1 MSIENNLERI
11 AAALEAIAV
20 SMKGPDVTLVPLYPD
35 TVPAIVVPKPKKA
48 PKAEAPAVPVAPPAA
63 PIKLE
68 PGESVAFAGGV
79 LSNPAGAPPVAP
91 PPAPVPAPV
100 PAAPAPAPV
109 VQMTA
114 EQLNAALVAE
124 VGRIGAQE
132 PIAQTIRD
140 MGYNG
145 LREMPTSMYGELLNR
160 VKAL

>member
-48 PKAEAPAVPVAPPAA
+48 PKAEAPAVPTAQPAA
-63 PIKLE
+63 PITLQ

-91 PPAPVPAPV
+91 PPAPV

>member
-11 AAALEAIAV
+11 ATALEAIAV
-20 SMKGPDVTLVPLYPD
+20 SMKAADDVLY
-35 TVPAIVVPKPKKA
+35 TKPAEPKSKKA
-48 PKAEAPAVPVAPPAA
+48 PKAEVPAAPVAPPAA
-63 PIKLE
+63 PAAPITLQ
-68 PGESVAFAGGV
+68 PGESVAFAGGT
-79 LSNPAGAPPVAP
+79 LTNPAGAPP
-91 PPAPVPAPV
+91 APVPVAPPV

-132 PIAQTIRD
+132 PIAQVIRD
-140 MGYNG
+140 LGYNG
-145 LREMPTSMYGELLNR
+145 LREMPQSLYGELLNR

>member
-11 AAALEAIAV
+11 ATALELIAKSAFAQV
-20 SMKGPDVTLVPLYPD
+20 IAETPVAPE
-35 TVPAIVVPKPKKA
+35 PKPKKA

-79 LSNPAGAPPVAP
+79 LSNPTGAPPA
-91 PPAPVPAPV
+91 PAPVAPPV
-100 PAAPAPAPV
+100 PAAPTPVAV

-114 EQLNAALVAE
+114 EKLNAALVAE

-132 PIAQTIRD
+132 PIAQVIRD
-140 MGYNG
+140 LGYNG
-145 LREMPTSMYGELLNR
+145 LREMPQSLYGELLNR

>member
-11 AAALEAIAV
+11 ATALELIAKSAFAQV
-20 SMKGPDVTLVPLYPD
+20 IAETPE
-35 TVPAIVVPKPKKA
+35 PKPKKA
-48 PKAEAPAVPVAPPAA
+48 PKAEAPMAPPTA

-79 LSNPAGAPPVAP
+79 LSNPAGAPPV
-91 PPAPVPAPV
+91 PAPVAPPV
-100 PAAPAPAPV
+100 PAAPTPAPV

-132 PIAQTIRD
+132 PIAQVIRD
-140 MGYNG
+140 LGYNG
-145 LREMPTSMYGELLNR
+145 LREMPASLYGELLNR